1 MIHTAHPPPPSS
13 SPPPPPTFSSS
24 EAPLYALTRE
34 KKKKKKRLP
43 RYTRPRGVSIG
54 TAIMETTKLP
64 PSSPSSPTSFSVPS
78 AEKVDGFPRRSM
90 RRARQRRSHS
100 SSQFRYQSS
109 QVELTPLPLLKGET
123 LFTLPGRSIKTVE
136 GLVGGGG
143 TMMRIYSWL
152 KFKDES

>member
-1 MIHTAHPPPPSS
+1 
-13 SPPPPPTFSSS
+13 
-24 EAPLYALTRE
+24 
-34 KKKKKKRLP
+34 
-43 RYTRPRGVSIG
+43 
-54 TAIMETTKLP
+54 METTKLP

-123 LFTLPGRSIKTVE
+123 LFILPGRSIKGGGGWWVT
-136 GLVGGGG
+136 GGGG
-143 TMMRIYSWL
+143 TMIRINCRL
-152 KFKDES
+152 KFKDESQLDSHPSSGLSLKKRSVDTLFRNVSTDTGCLCPLAGTSNNFTIEQPLKLI